1 MRNSEPIG
9 RLQMA
14 TVDEERREAAIKR
27 IKERNSFKIHLFTYL
42 VVNAM
47 LVVLWAISGNAIT
60 VPTGLPTTSFWPI
73 FPIVGWGVGLAIHGY
88 NVYRGNHYTEE
99 QIEREMKSLPR

>member
-1 MRNSEPIG
+1 MT
-9 RLQMA
+9 

-27 IKERNSFKIHLFTYL
+27 IKEKNSFKIHLFIYL
-42 VVNAM
+42 VINAM
-47 LVVLWAISGNAIT
+47 FVVMWGISHSAIT
-60 VPTGLPTTSFWPI
+60 VSPGLPTTYFWPI

-99 QIEREMKSLPR
+99 QIQREMKNVPR